1 MAADFRNQVDLTP
14 ATNPSPGL
22 HVHVPNGSSASQFND
37 PSNPTASMSGPTK
50 AGAVVVKINGTDK
63 QQVKFCNP
71 A

>member
-1 MAADFRNQVDLTP
+1 MSADFRNQVDLL
-14 ATNPSPGL
+14 PSTVPGL
-22 HVHVPNGSSASQFND
+22 HVHVPNGASASQFDD
-37 PSNPTASMSGPTK
+37 PSNPLASMPGPIK